1 VARKPPAVADAAL
14 RVIRFVETL
23 RQAKGKWAGQP
34 LQLLPW
40 QRDLVTRVYGDL
52 GRDGARRLR
61 TAYVEVP
68 RKNGKSSLC
77 AALALYHL
85 VADGEAGAEVYLAAV
100 DRDQAS
106 IVFGIASDM
115 VRQHAQLSKR
125 LQVVPSTRR
134 IVDVAT
140 SSMLR
145 VIASD
150 AGGSHGF
157 NASCVIADEVHA
169 WPSRELWDVL
179 STSTGARR
187 QPLMIGITTAGF
199 ESNSLGGQL
208 HEYAE
213 RVRDGVVDD
222 PSFLPVLYGAE
233 PDEPWDDPAIWR
245 KANPSL
251 GHTVTEEY
259 LAGECARAK
268 AVPAYESAFRRLHLC
283 QWVNQETRY
292 LPMEAWADCAGGVTF
307 ADLEAELDGEVCYG
321 GLDLSATTDMT
332 ALVLVFPRGDGR
344 YDVVPRFWLPG
355 DDIKRRSERD
365 RVPYDVWARQGLLTL
380 TPGNVVDYAHVRAE
394 VNALARR
401 YVIGGISYDRWAATQ
416 LVQEL
421 VADGIDMAPMSQGMA
436 SMAAPTSA
444 LLQLTLGRKIRHANH
459 PILRWQA
466 DNLVV
471 ISDAA
476 GNVRPAKHKARQR
489 IDGIVALIMGIDRA
503 SRNAGAGAS
512 VYEERGMLVL

>member
-1 VARKPPAVADAAL
+1 MDSSRVTKFVGSL
-14 RVIRFVETL
+14 RQSKGQWAGVPLSLLDWQRRLIDTVYGTL
-23 RQAKGKWAGQP
+23 RDDGQ
-34 LQLLPW
+34 
-40 QRDLVTRVYGDL
+40 
-52 GRDGARRLR
+52 RRYR

-68 RKNGKSSLC
+68 RKNGKSSLA

-85 VADGEAGAEVYLAAV
+85 VADNEAGAEVYLGAV

-106 IVFGIASDM
+106 IVFGIAADM
-115 VRQHAQLSKR
+115 VRQHPALSKR
-125 LQVVPSTRR
+125 LQIVPSTRR
-134 IVDVAT
+134 IVDAK
-140 SSMLR
+140 SSSVLR

-150 AGGSHGF
+150 AAGSHGF

-179 STSTGARR
+179 QTSMGARR

-199 ESNSLGGQL
+199 ESNTLGGQL

-222 PSFLPVLYGAE
+222 ASFLPIMYGAE
-233 PDEPWDDPAIWR
+233 PDEPWDDPVVWR

-251 GHTVTEEY
+251 GVTITEEY
-259 LAGECARAK
+259 LASECARAK

-292 LPMEAWADCAGGVTF
+292 LPMEAWSDCGGGVTV
-307 ADLEAELDGEVCYG
+307 ADLEAELEGEVCYG

-332 ALVLVFPRGDGR
+332 ALVLVFPRGDGH
-344 YDVVPRFWLPG
+344 YDVVPRFWLPS
-355 DDIKRRSERD
+355 DDLKRRCERD

-394 VNALARR
+394 VNALAKR
-401 YVIGGISYDRWAATQ
+401 YVLGGVSYDRWAATQ

-421 VADGIDMAPMSQGMA
+421 MADGVDMAPMSQGMS

-444 LLQLTLGRKIRHANH
+444 LLSLTLGRKLRHAMH

-476 GNVRPAKHKARQR
+476 GNVRPAKHKVRQR
-489 IDGIVALIMGIDRA
+489 IDGVVALIMGIDRA
-503 SRNAGAGAS
+503 SRSAGVAMS
-512 VYEERGMLVL
+512 VYEDRGMLVL

>member
-1 VARKPPAVADAAL
+1 MTLAVE
-14 RVIRFVETL
+14 FVRNL
-23 RQAKGKWAGQP
+23 RQSKGQWAGQP
-34 LQLLPW
+34 LDVLPW
-40 QRDLVTRVYGDL
+40 QSEVLSSIFGTIKDDGTRRY
-52 GRDGARRLR
+52 R

-68 RKNGKSSLC
+68 RKNGKSTL
-77 AALALYHL
+77 AAGIGLYALLA
-85 VADGEAGAEVYLAAV
+85 DDEGGPEVYLAAV

-106 IVFGIASDM
+106 IVFDVIREM
-115 VRQHAQLSKR
+115 VRQDVWLSKELR
-125 LQVVPSTRR
+125 VIPSQRR
-134 IVDVAT
+134 IQYPGKAGV
-140 SSMLR
+140 LR
-145 VIASD
+145 VIAAD
-150 AGGSHGF
+150 AAGSHGF

-179 STSTGARR
+179 QTSMGARR

-199 ESNSLGGQL
+199 EANSLGGQL

-222 PSFLPVLYGAE
+222 PAFLPVLYGAA
-233 PDEPWDDPAIWR
+233 PDEPWDDPAVWR
-245 KANPSL
+245 RANPSL
-251 GHTVTEEY
+251 GHTITEEY

-292 LPMEAWADCAGGVTF
+292 LPMEAWSDCAGGVTP
-307 ADLEAELDGEVCYG
+307 AELETELEGEVCYG
-321 GLDLSATTDMT
+321 GLDLSATTDLT
-332 ALVLVFPRGDGR
+332 ALVLVFPRGDGT
-344 YDVVPRFWLPG
+344 YDVVPRFWLPA
-355 DDIKRRSERD
+355 DDLKRRCERD

-394 VNALARR
+394 VNALAKR
-401 YVIGGISYDRWAATQ
+401 YVLGGVSYDRWAATQ

-421 VADGIDMAPMSQGMA
+421 VADGVDMAPMSQGMA
-436 SMAAPTSA
+436 SMAAPTKE
-444 LLQLTLGRKIRHANH
+444 LLTLSLGRRLRHANH

-471 ISDAA
+471 VQDAA

-489 IDGIVALIMGIDRA
+489 IDGMVALVMGIDRA
-503 SRNAGAGAS
+503 SRNAGAAQS

>member
-1 VARKPPAVADAAL
+1 MASARVLK
-14 RVIRFVETL
+14 FVSTL
-23 RQAKGKWAGQP
+23 RQSKGQWAGVE
-34 LQLLPW
+34 LALLDW
-40 QRDLVTRVYGDL
+40 QRDLVEALYGVM
-52 GRDGARRLR
+52 RDDGLRRYR

-68 RKNGKSSLC
+68 RKNGKSSLA

-85 VADGEAGAEVYLAAV
+85 IADGEAGAEVYLGAV

-106 IVFGIASDM
+106 IVFGIAADM
-115 VRQHAQLSKR
+115 VRQSPAMSKR
-125 LQVVPSTRR
+125 LQIVPSTRR
-134 IVDVAT
+134 IVDART
-140 SSMLR
+140 SSVLR

-150 AGGSHGF
+150 AAGSHGF

-179 STSTGARR
+179 QTSMGARR

-199 ESNSLGGQL
+199 ESNTLGGQL

-233 PDEPWDDPAIWR
+233 PNEPWDDPAVWR

-251 GHTVTEEY
+251 GVTITEEY

-292 LPMEAWADCAGGVTF
+292 LPMEAWSDCAGGVTF
-307 ADLEAELDGEVCYG
+307 ADLETELDGEVCYG

-332 ALVLVFPRGDGR
+332 ALVLVFPRGGGD
-344 YDVVPRFWLPG
+344 YDVVPRFWLPAE
-355 DDIKRRSERD
+355 DIKRRSERD

-401 YVIGGISYDRWAATQ
+401 YVVGGISYDRWAATQ

-421 VADGIDMAPMSQGMA
+421 MADGIDMAPMSQGMA

-444 LLQLTLGRKIRHANH
+444 LLGLTLGRKLRHANH

-489 IDGIVALIMGIDRA
+489 IDGIVALVMGIDRA

>member
-1 VARKPPAVADAAL
+1 VT
-14 RVIRFVETL
+14 RFVSLL
-23 RQAKGKWAGQP
+23 RQSKGQWAGQVME
-34 LQLLPW
+34 LLPW
-40 QRDLVTRVYGDL
+40 QQELVSTLYGTLRD
-52 GRDGARRLR
+52 DGERRYR

-68 RKNGKSSLC
+68 RKNGKSSIA

-85 VADGEAGAEVYLAAV
+85 VADGEAGAEVYLGAV

-106 IVFGIASDM
+106 IVFGIAADM
-115 VRQHAQLSKR
+115 VRQNKALAAR

-134 IVDVAT
+134 IVDPRA
-140 SSMLR
+140 SSVLR

-150 AGGSHGF
+150 AAGSHGF

-179 STSTGARR
+179 QTSMGARR

-199 ESNSLGGQL
+199 EQNSLGGQL

-222 PSFLPVLYGAE
+222 PSFLPVLYGAA
-233 PDEPWDDPAIWR
+233 PDEPWDDPAVWR
-245 KANPSL
+245 RANPSL
-251 GHTVTEEY
+251 GHTITEEY

-292 LPMEAWADCAGGVTF
+292 LPMEAWSDCAGGVTP
-307 ADLEAELDGEVCYG
+307 AELEGELEGEVCYG
-321 GLDLSATTDMT
+321 GLDLSATTDLT
-332 ALVLVFPRGDGR
+332 ALVLVFPRGDGT
-344 YDVVPRFWLPG
+344 YDVVPRFWLPA
-355 DDIKRRSERD
+355 DDLKRRCERD

-394 VNALARR
+394 VNALAKR
-401 YVIGGISYDRWAATQ
+401 YVVGGISYDRWAATQ

-421 VADGIDMAPMSQGMA
+421 TADGIDMAPMSQGMA
-436 SMAAPTSA
+436 SMAAPTKE
-444 LLQLTLGRKIRHANH
+444 LLTLALGRRLRHANH

-471 ISDAA
+471 TQDAA

-489 IDGIVALIMGIDRA
+489 IDGMVALIMGIDRA
-503 SRNAGAGAS
+503 SRNAGAAVS

>member
-1 VARKPPAVADAAL
+1 MVSTRVTKFVGSL
-14 RVIRFVETL
+14 RQSKGQWAGVTLSLLDWQRQMIETVYGTL
-23 RQAKGKWAGQP
+23 RDDGQ
-34 LQLLPW
+34 
-40 QRDLVTRVYGDL
+40 
-52 GRDGARRLR
+52 RRYR

-68 RKNGKSSLC
+68 RKNGKSSLA

-85 VADGEAGAEVYLAAV
+85 VADNEAGAEVYLGAV

-106 IVFGIASDM
+106 IVFGIAADM
-115 VRQHAQLSKR
+115 VRQHSALSKR
-125 LQVVPSTRR
+125 LQIVPSTRR
-134 IVDVAT
+134 IVDAK
-140 SSMLR
+140 SSSVLR

-150 AGGSHGF
+150 AAGSHGF

-179 STSTGARR
+179 QTSMGARR

-199 ESNSLGGQL
+199 ESNTLGGQL

-222 PSFLPVLYGAE
+222 ASFLPIMYGAE
-233 PDEPWDDPAIWR
+233 PDEPWDDPVVWR

-251 GHTVTEEY
+251 GVTITEEY
-259 LAGECARAK
+259 LASECARAK

-292 LPMEAWADCAGGVTF
+292 LPMEAWSDCGGGVTV
-307 ADLEAELDGEVCYG
+307 ADLEAELEGEVCYG

-332 ALVLVFPRGDGR
+332 ALVLVFPRGDGH
-344 YDVVPRFWLPG
+344 YDVVPRFWLPS
-355 DDIKRRSERD
+355 DDLKRRCERD

-380 TPGNVVDYAHVRAE
+380 TSGNVVDYAHVRAE

-401 YVIGGISYDRWAATQ
+401 YVLGGVSYDRWAATQ

-421 VADGIDMAPMSQGMA
+421 MADGIDMAPMSQGMA

-444 LLQLTLGRKIRHANH
+444 LLSLTLGRKLRHAMH

-489 IDGIVALIMGIDRA
+489 IDGVVALIMGIDRA
-503 SRNAGAGAS
+503 SRAAGVGVS
-512 VYEERGMLVL
+512 VYEDRGMLVL

>member
-1 VARKPPAVADAAL
+1 MTFAVDF
-14 RVIRFVETL
+14 IGNL
-23 RQAKGKWAGQP
+23 RQSKGQWAGQP
-34 LQLLPW
+34 LALLPW
-40 QRDLVTRVYGDL
+40 QSAIIDRIYGTIRPDGTRQY
-52 GRDGARRLR
+52 R

-68 RKNGKSSLC
+68 RKNGKSTL
-77 AALALYHL
+77 AAGIALYSL
-85 VADGEAGAEVYLAAV
+85 VADNEPGAEVYLAAV
-100 DRDQAS
+100 DRDQAA
-106 IVFGIASDM
+106 IVFDVVREM
-115 VRQHAQLSKR
+115 VAQEPHLKK
-125 LQVVPSTRR
+125 LLKVVPSTRR
-134 IVDVAT
+134 IIHSASNSV
-140 SSMLR
+140 LR

-157 NASCVIADEVHA
+157 NASCIIGDEVHA

-233 PDEPWDDPAIWR
+233 PDEPWDDPAVWR

-292 LPMEAWADCAGGVTF
+292 LPMEAWSDCAGGVTF
-307 ADLEAELDGEVCYG
+307 ADLENELDGEVCYG

-332 ALVLVFPRGDGR
+332 ALVLVFPRGGGN
-344 YDVVPRFWLPG
+344 YDVVPRFWLPAE
-355 DDIKRRSERD
+355 DIKRRSERD

-401 YVIGGISYDRWAATQ
+401 YVVGGISYDRWAATQ

-421 VADGIDMAPMSQGMA
+421 MADGIDMAPMSQGMA

-444 LLQLTLGRKIRHANH
+444 LLGLTLGRKLRHANH

>member
-1 VARKPPAVADAAL
+1 MSVE
-14 RVIRFVETL
+14 RVIKFVQTL
-23 RQAKGKWAGQP
+23 RQSKGEWAGKP
-34 LQLLPW
+34 LILLPW
-40 QRDLVTRVYGDL
+40 QVQIIEHLYGTL
-52 GRDGARRLR
+52 RADGKRQYR
-61 TAYVEVP
+61 TAFVEVP

-85 VADGEAGAEVYLAAV
+85 VADDEAGAEVYLAAV

-134 IVDVAT
+134 IVDVAR

-233 PDEPWDDPAIWR
+233 PNDPWDDPEVWR

-292 LPMEAWADCAGGVTF
+292 LPMEAWADCAGGVTP
-307 ADLEAELDGEVCYG
+307 AELEAELIGEVCYG

-344 YDVVPRFWLPG
+344 YDVIPRFWLPG
-355 DDIKRRSERD
+355 DDLKRRSERD

-401 YVIGGISYDRWAATQ
+401 YVLGGISYDRWAATQ

-436 SMAAPTSA
+436 SMAAPTGA
-444 LLQLTLGRKIRHANH
+444 LLQLTLGRKLRHAMH

-489 IDGIVALIMGIDRA
+489 IDGIVALIMGLDRA
-503 SRNAGAGAS
+503 SRSAGAGAS

>member
-1 VARKPPAVADAAL
+1 MSAE
-14 RVIRFVETL
+14 RVTKFVQTL
-23 RQAKGKWAGQP
+23 RQSKGEWAGKP
-34 LQLLPW
+34 LLLLPW
-40 QRDLVTRVYGDL
+40 QVDIVGHIYGTL
-52 GRDGARRLR
+52 RPDGNRQYR
-61 TAYVEVP
+61 TAFIEVP

-85 VADGEAGAEVYLAAV
+85 IADGESGAEVYLAAV
-100 DRDQAS
+100 DRDQAA
-106 IVFGIASDM
+106 IVFGIAADM
-115 VRQHAQLSKR
+115 VRQHPALRKR

-233 PDEPWDDPAIWR
+233 PDEPWDDPAVWR

-251 GHTVTEEY
+251 GHTVSEEY

-444 LLQLTLGRKIRHANH
+444 LLQLTLGRKLRHANH

>member
-1 VARKPPAVADAAL
+1 MTIAVE
-14 RVIRFVETL
+14 FVSSL
-23 RQAKGKWAGQP
+23 RQSKGQWSGQP
-34 LQLLPW
+34 LDVLPW
-40 QRDLVTRVYGDL
+40 QSDVLTSIFGTIKADGTRQY
-52 GRDGARRLR
+52 R

-68 RKNGKSSLC
+68 RKNGKSTL
-77 AALALYHL
+77 AAGIALYAL
-85 VADGEAGAEVYLAAV
+85 LGDEEGGPEVYLAAV

-106 IVFGIASDM
+106 IVFDVVREM
-115 VRQHAQLSKR
+115 VRQDEYLTSILR
-125 LQVVPSTRR
+125 VIPSQRR
-134 IVDVAT
+134 IQYPGRAGV
-140 SSMLR
+140 LR
-145 VIASD
+145 VIAAD
-150 AGGSHGF
+150 AAGSHGF

-179 STSTGARR
+179 QTSMGARR

-199 ESNSLGGQL
+199 EANSLGGQL

-222 PSFLPVLYGAE
+222 PAFLPVLYGAQ
-233 PDEPWDDPAIWR
+233 PDEPWDDPAVWR
-245 KANPSL
+245 RANPSL
-251 GHTVTEEY
+251 GHTITEEY
-259 LAGECARAK
+259 LAAECARAK

-283 QWVNQETRY
+283 QWVNQEVRY
-292 LPMEAWADCAGGVTF
+292 LPMDAWSDCAGGV
-307 ADLEAELDGEVCYG
+307 APVELESELEGEVCYG

-332 ALVLVFPRGDGR
+332 ALVLVFPRGDGT
-344 YDVVPRFWLPG
+344 YDVVPRFWLPA
-355 DDIKRRSERD
+355 DDLKRRCDRD
-365 RVPYDVWARQGLLTL
+365 RVPYDVWARQGLLSL

-394 VNALARR
+394 INALAKR

-436 SMAAPTSA
+436 SMAAPTKE
-444 LLQLTLGRKIRHANH
+444 LLTLALGRRLRHANH

-471 ISDAA
+471 TQDAA

-489 IDGIVALIMGIDRA
+489 IDGMVALIMGIDRA
-503 SRNAGAGAS
+503 SRNAGAAMS